1 MMLCW
6 VKHNGSCHMMLIL
19 TTVNQARKRCEIVMN
34 DAYALVWRL
43 NFRLA
48 NLISGTVC
56 IWATKAECCEINHL
70 KRKHSLMWFVEF
82 LGNSVLV
89 THFCIASFYL
99 ILSLWCWQSG
109 AQGNQRSKWSWEWVE
124 NGDTCPIL
132 GCGQSCIIHSELL
145 LPARDIGWKWL
156 MEKYRLNEQLVM
168 KMV

>member
-89 THFCIASFYL
+89 TLHSFV
-99 ILSLWCWQSG
+99 LSDTFIMMLTVWSPREPEEQVKL
-109 AQGNQRSKWSWEWVE
+109 RMSWEW
-124 NGDTCPIL
+124 GHL
-132 GCGQSCIIHSELL
+132 SYFGLWSELYN
-145 LPARDIGWKWL
+145 P
-156 MEKYRLNEQLVM
+156 
-168 KMV
+168 